1 MGVFLM
7 KREDFDEDD
16 IQGMLIAYLDEQM
29 EPDERNEFEKL
40 LDAHEDLRAD
50 LELYRKTSVNIGNLF
65 ELESTKTPAHILAD
79 FHQRDF
85 GEPRKGNV
93 ISILSRKKVVK
104 QFFSF
109 QGVTQMAAA
118 LVLGVFLGPL
128 IYENLPN
135 QDTDLFKQ
143 PLQFR
148 GLNTGS
154 ESNQF
159 KKPAI
164 KIGSE
169 NLIEK
174 SQILDLQLR
183 NGFNIVTSE
192 KPAEDF
198 VLTKPFQFLF
208 FSPDAGELII
218 FLKKTSKDGLETEE
232 KLFQGEVN
240 SGIQLIFPAEGSF
253 TTTGLRQI
261 DLTAELT
268 KGLNDRITYSQ
279 KYKIE

>member
-1 MGVFLM
+1 M
-7 KREDFDEDD
+7 
-16 IQGMLIAYLDEQM
+16 
-29 EPDERNEFEKL
+29 
-40 LDAHEDLRAD
+40 
-50 LELYRKTSVNIGNLF
+50 
-65 ELESTKTPAHILAD
+65 
-79 FHQRDF
+79 
-85 GEPRKGNV
+85 
-93 ISILSRKKVVK
+93 
-104 QFFSF
+104 
-109 QGVTQMAAA
+109 
-118 LVLGVFLGPL
+118 
-128 IYENLPN
+128 
-135 QDTDLFKQ
+135 
-143 PLQFR
+143 QFR

-279 KYKIE
+279 KYK